1 MQLNIWEDTSDP
13 VIDFLKLGWFDQWL
27 GSALNLRFNV
37 INRLQKHAIEDCV
50 VEQGRPPGC
59 CLMLVEAVQESL
71 LMLKEVQSDL
81 FPYSVDVFCQVLLTH
96 FKLLD

>member
-1 MQLNIWEDTSDP
+1 MYSIIWKDTSDP
-13 VIDFLKLGWFDQWL
+13 AIVILKLGWFDQGL

-37 INRLQKHAIEDCV
+37 INRLQKDAIEDCV
-50 VEQGRPPGC
+50 VEQGRPSGC